1 LPNKPGSLALIIID
15 GWGYSPVQEGNA
27 IALAAKPFYDE
38 LSEEYPRTL
47 LAAHGTRV
55 GLPEGVMGNSE
66 VGHLNMGAGR
76 VIRMDVSRI
85 DHDIRTGEFFQNE
98 VLMKAM
104 DGARARDK
112 QLHLMGL
119 ISDGQVHSSQEHLY
133 ALLRMAKQRGLERVF
148 VHCFLDGRDTPPSSA
163 ADYVAALQQKI
174 TEIGCGRIATVVGRY
189 YAMDRDK
196 RWERTQRA
204 YDLLVNAVGARA
216 ADAVK
221 AIQESYQHGVTD
233 EFVEP
238 IVIQNLDTGVPSRA
252 ARLGWGGEGGL
263 SPGAPVAT
271 IQEGDAVIFFNFR
284 PDRARQIT
292 RALAIAGFA
301 DFSSTNRPA
310 VDFVCFSVYD
320 VTFPLAVAF
329 PPRKHQ
335 NILADVFAAFGIRN
349 FRLAETEKYA
359 HVTYF
364 FNGGTE
370 KEFPC
375 EQRLLVP
382 SPKIATYDLQPEMS
396 VFQITNNVLR
406 AIDEGQTDV
415 YIVNFAN
422 PDMVGHTGKL
432 DKTIEA
438 CQYVDTCLGRITKA
452 VRTAR
457 GITLITADHG
467 NAEQMIDPKT
477 GQPHT
482 AHTTNP
488 VPFHLIDEESRGVK
502 LREGGALE
510 DVAPTMLALLGIEK
524 PAEMTGRDLREA

>member
-1 LPNKPGSLALIIID
+1 MRSL
-15 GWGYSPVQEGNA
+15 S
-27 IALAAKPFYDE
+27 
-38 LSEEYPRTL
+38 L

-55 GLPEGVMGNSE
+55 GLPDGVMGNSE

-85 DHDIRTGEFFQNE
+85 DHDIATGEFFGNE
-98 VLMKAM
+98 VLAKAM
-104 DGARARDK
+104 NDAKSRGR

-133 ALLRMAKQRGLERVF
+133 ALLRMAKQRGVERVF
-148 VHCFLDGRDTPPSSA
+148 IHCFLDGRDTPPSSG
-163 ADYVAALQQKI
+163 ADYVAALQTKI
-174 TEIGCGRIATVVGRY
+174 EEIGCGKIATVVGRY
-189 YAMDRDK
+189 YAMDRDQ
-196 RWERTQRA
+196 RWERIQRA
-204 YDLLVNAVGARA
+204 YDLLVKGVGASA
-216 ADAVK
+216 QDPVK
-221 AIQESYQHGVTD
+221 AIRESYQRGVTD

-238 IVIQNLDTGVPSRA
+238 IVIQKPDR
-252 ARLGWGGEGGL
+252 EGGRVSDEPL
-263 SPGAPVAT
+263 AT
-271 IQEGDAVIFFNFR
+271 IQDGDPVIFFNFR
-284 PDRARQIT
+284 PDRARQLT
-292 RALAIAGFA
+292 RALAIAGF
-301 DFSSTNRPA
+301 DEFPITNRPA
-310 VDFVCFSVYD
+310 IDFVCFSVYD
-320 VTFPLAVAF
+320 VTFLLPVAF
-329 PPRKHQ
+329 RTPKHE
-335 NILADVFAAFGIRN
+335 NILADVFARFSVEN

-370 KEFPC
+370 KEFRC

-382 SPKIATYDLQPEMS
+382 SLKIATYDLEPAMS
-396 VFQITNNVLR
+396 AFQITNNVLR
-406 AIDEGQTDV
+406 VLDEGQTDV
-415 YIVNFAN
+415 FIVNFAY

-438 CQYVDTCLGRITKA
+438 CQYVDTCLGWITKA

-457 GITLITADHG
+457 GTTLITADHG

-488 VPFHLIDEESRGVK
+488 VPFHLIDEDFMGAK

-510 DVAPTMLALLGIEK
+510 DVASTMLGLLNIEK
-524 PAEMTGRDLREA
+524 PLEMTGRDLRET